1 MWMTA
6 GLFVGMGVMMAGGL
20 FMAGRVI
27 RSVGLT
33 AAMNGQDKIRTPGG
47 DFRVEKDSDM
57 GPRLLVYPRVSLELP
72 GTSDAAES
80 LKEAQSGIKVVTYH
94 SNDPQVFVDDW
105 YKSHLMQDFTRY
117 EAADKPQIEALKLP
131 ELADASVV
139 FVSERGNKLGIV
151 ALTMDEDGT
160 QIALVR
166 VNKSGTPL
174 EKHIHPALRILP
186 PRRRAEAPNPRPSQP
201 GRRKTRA
208 VRLQHPDFK
217 NPAEGGLTGAFVP
230 PENCAFSVL
239 AGCALV
245 PWCRGQRGVV
255 RTQRLSAG

>member
-1 MWMTA
+1 MADGITSSSSSGSKHLMWMTA

-166 VNKSGTPL
+166 VNKSGNAAGKTHTSGTPD
-174 EKHIHPALRILP
+174 PAAAP
-186 PRRRAEAPNPRPSQP
+186 ASGSAEPAAEPAGAAENPSSPASTPR
-201 GRRKTRA
+201 
-208 VRLQHPDFK
+208 F
-217 NPAEGGLTGAFVP
+217 
-230 PENCAFSVL
+230 
-239 AGCALV
+239 
-245 PWCRGQRGVV
+245 
-255 RTQRLSAG
+255 